1 MRIGNGYDVHR
12 LAPGQKLVLG
22 GVEIPFECGL
32 IGWSDADVLT
42 HAIMDSLLGAAAL
55 GDIGLYFPPGDP
67 KYKGISS
74 LKLLEQVT
82 DLLAKKGFGIINVDS
97 VIVAEEPKL
106 RGHIDTMR
114 KYLAKAMG
122 IDPGR
127 VGIKASTSEQ
137 LGFVGRQEGMVAW
150 AVALVDEK

>member
-1 MRIGNGYDVHR
+1 
-12 LAPGQKLVLG
+12 
-22 GVEIPFECGL
+22 
-32 IGWSDADVLT
+32 
-42 HAIMDSLLGAAAL
+42 
-55 GDIGLYFPPGDP
+55 
-67 KYKGISS
+67 
-74 LKLLEQVT
+74 VT

>member
-1 MRIGNGYDVHR
+1 M
-12 LAPGQKLVLG
+12 
-22 GVEIPFECGL
+22 
-32 IGWSDADVLT
+32 
-42 HAIMDSLLGAAAL
+42 
-55 GDIGLYFPPGDP
+55 
-67 KYKGISS
+67 
-74 LKLLEQVT
+74 T

-114 KYLAKAMG
+114 NHLAKAMG